1 MNIKN
6 IFHIAVV
13 AFAAL
18 LTTSCSDWLD
28 YTPKDKSTEDQQFST
43 RQGFY
48 TAVNGVYNKLA
59 SSNLYGSA
67 LSYGAIDLMSQRYEP
82 GSNSYANKY
91 RWTNFRFTESD
102 IQSSINAIWQES
114 YQTILNTNVILDGVE
129 KQKSVLSESDK
140 EMIKGDLLG
149 LRAFIHFDLLRLF
162 GTVYSRDCDTKVMS
176 YNDSTEPQAYALLS
190 SKEVV
195 EQHILPDLDKAEA
208 CLKAGD
214 PITTTG
220 VAAEPNKNGDN
231 YRNYRQLR
239 LNYYAIALL
248 KARVYQWIGDTD
260 KALAEA
266 KKITD
271 SEEVK
276 TLFPFVNPDKLLGNN
291 VNPDRI
297 FSSEVLFGIYNSER
311 SNIYKNRF
319 DSSNL
324 TSEDMYRSYSGYI
337 EKVFTNQADYRF
349 QSQWVHNGNYYYF
362 GKFKE
367 ITYDANNTPLYAVM
381 MPLMRISEAYYIAA
395 ESEMKLGDKPK
406 ALGYLNT
413 ILQKRGIT
421 PLEESVTNSDFT
433 KQLKMEYIREFWGEG
448 QIFFMFKRT
457 YSSIGNEFNGA
468 TSDSWSSV
476 SPSASKYVLP
486 MPSSEKENR

>member
-149 LRAFIHFDLLRLF
+149 LRAFIRV
-162 GTVYSRDCDTKVMS
+162 TCKSVW
-176 YNDSTEPQAYALLS
+176 
-190 SKEVV
+190 
-195 EQHILPDLDKAEA
+195 
-208 CLKAGD
+208 
-214 PITTTG
+214 
-220 VAAEPNKNGDN
+220 
-231 YRNYRQLR
+231 
-239 LNYYAIALL
+239 IA
-248 KARVYQWIGDTD
+248 
-260 KALAEA
+260 
-266 KKITD
+266 
-271 SEEVK
+271 
-276 TLFPFVNPDKLLGNN
+276 
-291 VNPDRI
+291 
-297 FSSEVLFGIYNSER
+297 
-311 SNIYKNRF
+311 
-319 DSSNL
+319 
-324 TSEDMYRSYSGYI
+324 
-337 EKVFTNQADYRF
+337 
-349 QSQWVHNGNYYYF
+349 
-362 GKFKE
+362 
-367 ITYDANNTPLYAVM
+367 
-381 MPLMRISEAYYIAA
+381 
-395 ESEMKLGDKPK
+395 
-406 ALGYLNT
+406 
-413 ILQKRGIT
+413 
-421 PLEESVTNSDFT
+421 
-433 KQLKMEYIREFWGEG
+433 
-448 QIFFMFKRT
+448 
-457 YSSIGNEFNGA
+457 
-468 TSDSWSSV
+468 
-476 SPSASKYVLP
+476 
-486 MPSSEKENR
+486 